1 MEGGTLDFMAEVMD
15 QKKKILDFIKKHKIS
30 VIATVNLENRY
41 PRSEDRGSL
50 IFAQN
55 SLHPRL
61 ESRGFFA
68 QNKPEAAVVDFAQTE
83 NLELIFHTLAS
94 TRKAQNIQIN
104 KNVAFVIGWDEN
116 ITVQYEG
123 EVGEISDSELEQDK
137 KLYLLKIPEA
147 VKWINEDESK
157 FFKVSPRWIRYSD
170 LNLDPWEIFEVRF

>member
-30 VIATVNLENRY
+30 VI
-41 PRSEDRGSL
+41 
-50 IFAQN
+50 
-55 SLHPRL
+55 
-61 ESRGFFA
+61 
-68 QNKPEAAVVDFAQTE
+68 AVVDFAQTE

-170 LNLDPWEIFEVRF
+170 LNLDPWEIFEV